1 MVVVRRRCNW
11 FERDALC
18 VDALKSQPAPDE
30 RVFRLWRNFADR
42 KRFAESPR
50 PAHWTTLRRIQPA
63 GRLRPP
69 MTRPLAALR
78 RRDGGNSCIDRVLKF
93 NALDHINAAE
103 MGGDSLHQPIGPHG
117 NLLVGIVL
125 TDDGES
131 RRVVL
136 RARYLF
142 GPVDRRLD
150 RFDLSVTGWD
160 RNARF
165 PCLRKAPAEVRR
177 FTEKADRAATDR

>member
-1 MVVVRRRCNW
+1 
-11 FERDALC
+11 
-18 VDALKSQPAPDE
+18 
-30 RVFRLWRNFADR
+30 
-42 KRFAESPR
+42 
-50 PAHWTTLRRIQPA
+50 
-63 GRLRPP
+63 

-150 RFDLSVTGWD
+150 RFDLIVTGWD